1 MLRTHLRIAS
11 LLLLGLLPRLAYA
24 QAATPPPLPER
35 EGTAEFAYV
44 GTSGNSS
51 TQTIGVGGEFIYR
64 PSLWETRVKVAYVR
78 NESDDVVKAQ
88 SFAGAFRTQHV
99 ITSAL
104 SVFGQYG
111 YQRDRFAGILDRH
124 AVEGGL
130 AYAFVGTHQKL
141 IVDAAGGYANEE
153 RVTRSD
159 LSTATVSAGALYT
172 WNISSTSQ
180 LTEDARF
187 VDSLSESRDWR
198 YLNAVSLTAKMTTLL
213 SLKVSNTVRYLH
225 FPVAGFKT
233 TDTITAVAL
242 VAKF

>member
-1 MLRTHLRIAS
+1 MRRSALPTF
-11 LLLLGLLPRLAYA
+11 LLLLILTPGSALA
-24 QAATPPPLPER
+24 QPAAPPPLPER

-64 PSLWETRVKVAYVR
+64 PSRWETRVKAAFVR
-78 NESDDVVKAQ
+78 NESDEEVRAQ
-88 SFAGAFRTQHV
+88 SFAGIFRTQHLV
-99 ITSAL
+99 TSAL

-130 AYAFVGTHQKL
+130 AYAFVGHSQKL

-159 LSTATVSAGALYT
+159 LSTATAGAGALYT
-172 WNISSTSQ
+172 WTISSTSQ

-187 VDSLSESRDWR
+187 VDSLSETRDWR
-198 YLNAVSLTAKMTTLL
+198 YLNAISLTAKVSSLL
-213 SLKVSNTVRYLH
+213 SLKVTNTIRYLN
-225 FPVAGFKT
+225 FPVAGFKK
-233 TDTITAVAL
+233 TDTITSVAL